1 MWDWSTSK
9 TPAPVGNVRDDRAQQ
24 AQSQGVTPVRRD
36 VRPVP
41 VYRDP
46 RPSWTP
52 QQPAPQQPYVPQPMP
67 QQYAP
72 QGYAPQPMPQGYAP
86 QPMPPQY
93 APQGYAPQPMPQGYA
108 PQPMPQQYAPQGY
121 APQPMPQG
129 YAPQPMPQQYAPQP
143 VPQAPYAPHPAPQIV
158 PQGYAPQPV
167 IQQAEQPV
175 PAARPA
181 VPTVDSA
188 YNVTKIPRPVES
200 TGDRSDWEYQLTQ
213 LDLPNMELQE
223 VNFVM
228 LNAQWKLELRK
239 AFKRARR
246 DFLKYVGYHNVNE
259 LIAIG
264 LTDDDIRKIKK
275 GKASENVN
283 VHIKIPFDY
292 GGTNDF
298 SNLILMQTHPFHADL
313 HKFIDMQI
321 SRQQQGGLPK
331 RLFVPVPAGKV
342 YVPGDIV
349 VSSGGKGKHDRSVYA
364 GFLESTFE
372 AIAQRSAMDR

>member
-67 QQYAP
+67 PQYAP

-93 APQGYAPQPMPQGYA
+93 APQGYAPQPVPQGYA
-108 PQPMPQQYAPQGY
+108 PQPMPQQY
-121 APQPMPQG
+121 
-129 YAPQPMPQQYAPQP
+129 
-143 VPQAPYAPHPAPQIV
+143 APQIV